1 MVQHHPDRRIEEA
14 LRDLVRASIAAGD
27 CSWPSPP
34 SSLRAAARDLYDRVT

>member
-27 CSWPSPP
+27 CSWPNPR
-34 SSLRAAARDLYDRVT
+34 SSLQVAARDLYDRVS